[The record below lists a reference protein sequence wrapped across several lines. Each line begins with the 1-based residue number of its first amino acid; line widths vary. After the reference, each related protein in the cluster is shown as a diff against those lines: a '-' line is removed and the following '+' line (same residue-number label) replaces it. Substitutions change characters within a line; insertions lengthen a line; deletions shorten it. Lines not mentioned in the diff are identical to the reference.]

1 MSRQPHSP
9 HCDCPQC
16 RPQDYTRFVASQNP
30 AYPDHV
36 ARETVP
42 NLQAARFE
50 QALRALGYQHIEIVE
65 R

>member
-1 MSRQPHSP
+1 MSRLPHSR

-16 RPQDYTRFVASQNP
+16 RPHDYTRLIASQNP

-36 ARETVP
+36 ARVTVP
-42 NLQAARFE
+42 NILGARQE
-50 QALRALGYQHIEIVE
+50 QMLRALGYQHIEIEE